1 MSSAPAKLSSQ
12 LRAALAA
19 DSPANAVPVSPD
31 PNGSGLSLDESSGI
45 SDREALSS
53 QEQTMQYSEVD
64 AKSVHSSDSE
74 DEPVQN
80 PLPEVPANCGPRT
93 VQLSVLLDFAI
104 QHVYHEITV
113 LAELMQRKTND
124 QGEQERKMSLVH
136 FAHATRSQFLK
147 LVALVKWIRVSKRM
161 DVCYSIDYLL
171 DLQSQYFIDT
181 ADRLVAMTRGD
192 LELARL
198 PEYHIAP
205 AIDVLVLGTY
215 NRMPSKIKEAFIPP
229 AKITPRE
236 QRAVCSRLNQLIE
249 TRLSRLSNGI
259 PPNIRE
265 IHIKNGLATLLVP
278 GEFEIKITLLG
289 ETEMVK
295 WTLLNIKILVEDY
308 ELGMGLPL
316 VHPLQLNQIHGVL
329 QSRMNV
335 AANPIKEAF
344 FFLHSFC
351 VSLQLDVLYCQTS
364 RMAAGR
370 LRENIVIEKY
380 DAKERVLIVGYWVKR
395 SKNKKL
401 TVGQLKVDAQYR
413 VQVYEDKDDKL
424 GGLKV
429 RHFPHAPQL
438 GTIDCNAGMLS
449 MDRLL
454 SETFDV
460 RCKER
465 LMRLR
470 RLLEAAEPLL
480 EVKMTGLSVPSLS
493 LTLLPDTTSTEEMLT
508 VSVNSF
514 CGKVICNVN
523 MLSSENEDVLAF
535 ARALYSSR
543 CSDTT
548 IRSYLAKLRVSIV
561 IERYRRSVKALP
573 IYEVLE
579 TELFPFVKEVLRET
593 PAQRLVLR
601 YLRQEMYYL
610 IVSFQPDEKEVV
622 STKLLL
628 LEVDEDRAQFIP
640 LDNDRDVY
648 DATVAGAVA
657 QGTLKF
663 ADLHKISLQKECSR
677 EQRLAFAIATI
688 EDRVTYMYVA
698 AELDRKG
705 VGVDLRKDDVHVP
718 GGLALHIT
726 DVSSVVPFDAA
737 QFFQCCVRSC
747 LRLDNRNRYTFQF
760 EMCFENIPLVRDVPH
775 GLAHRR
781 DGDHNAHM
789 LKETTWVQEINQI
802 NQMTP
807 EKLTEGIIHRLMRYL
822 YMYKVVFQ
830 FSQAYNR
837 YFKSFCSIEAYT
849 FHKLVVS
856 YGENRDMLMV
866 LAFNVKSQTPGSSE
880 DYFLMN
886 FGQTM
891 PHKQFNATEIDWHQ
905 KPRWNPHV
913 MMAQL
918 LRDQLKETSDLVYI
932 MHYLCETIRP
942 LAALGNFVRIRFQSL
957 KSLSQLIG
965 PEVHFPFRLKY
976 HLTPID
982 QFTLRLMHGNVI
994 LEIKMLREMRIAV
1007 RDVSRYQPRCAG
1019 LFQLFSNIDSEITQ
1033 LLAEELPI
1041 PQSDCE
1047 HAAGPKMWTKDQFM
1061 ETIDDRH
1068 EEPDARMAV
1077 TTQPVLMTHDTII
1090 KACDFQEIDGRVT
1103 CPLDEYLNSIFYLQ
1117 RALLTLERMSP
1128 RANPSQNSNNN
1139 LFSGYVTVVDSRP
1152 EHIRFR
1158 ALQLNGDGLN
1168 ATSMVH
1174 YKIYLCP
1181 IAMTLKIAIDYDEGT
1196 NSEATQENLETLAK
1210 YFEKIVFRCGDEY
1223 ALQSY
1228 VLMTRVTSYGA
1239 TKSIA
1244 NLMNAQMGITPT
1256 SKCCMQLSLTYN
1268 NTSTKKLAPAT
1279 KVDQQLNN
1287 IIFNVIISQ
1296 SRTSES
1302 FSILRFIYRI
1312 KENMVTTP
1320 SVEIKQMAD
1329 DVNAETKSSGQ
1340 CAIWALVSLVSD
1352 RFRSGVWNPSNRDE
1366 PIISSVAPTANYANP
1381 GSVAA
1386 PGSIAPGSVAPGSVA
1401 PSSQQPGSIMQPGS
1415 MMGPQSVNAHQYGM
1429 HRQMGGP
1436 PSMQMNPSSVGPQP
1450 GSVGM
1455 PGSVGGPG
1463 SMMNPGSHQ
1472 QLMMNPGSVGPG
1484 SVGGPG
1490 SVNPGSVGHPNYPQW
1505 NPPPSG
1511 QYHPHHMPYPPQ

>member
-1 MSSAPAKLSSQ
+1 M
-12 LRAALAA
+12 AA
-19 DSPANAVPVSPD
+19 DSPANAAPVSPD

-74 DEPVQN
+74 DEPEQN
-80 PLPEVPANCGPRT
+80 PLPEVPALCGPQT

-171 DLQSQYFIDT
+171 DLQSRYFIDT

-229 AKITPRE
+229 AKITPKE

-249 TRLSRLSNGI
+249 TRLSRLSSGI

-289 ETEMVK
+289 ETEMIK

-380 DAKERVLIVGYWVKR
+380 DAKERVLVVGYWVKR
-395 SKNKKL
+395 SKNKRL

-480 EVKMTGLSVPSLS
+480 EVKMTGLTVPSLQ

-523 MLSSENEDVLAF
+523 MLSNENEDILAF

-548 IRSYLAKLRVSIV
+548 IRSYLAKLRVSIA

-573 IYEVLE
+573 VREMRE
-579 TELFPFVKEVLRET
+579 TELLPFVKEVLRET
-593 PAQRLVLR
+593 PAQRLVLQ
-601 YLRQEMYYL
+601 YLRSENFYL
-610 IVSFQPDEKEVV
+610 IVSFHPDEIEIV
-622 STKLLL
+622 STKLIL
-628 LEVDEDRAQFIP
+628 LEIDEDRAQFIP
-640 LDNDRDVY
+640 LDNDRAVY
-648 DATVAGAVA
+648 EANVAEAVD

-663 ADLHKISLQKECSR
+663 TIVDKISLQEECSR
-677 EQRLAFAIATI
+677 EQRLAFAIATV
-688 EDRVTYMYVA
+688 EDRVTYMYLA
-698 AELDRKG
+698 AELERKG
-705 VGVDLRKDDVHVP
+705 VKVELRRDEIHIP

-726 DVSSVVPFDAA
+726 DVTKVVPFDAA
-737 QFFQCCVRSC
+737 QFFECCVRSC

-760 EMCFENIPLVRDVPH
+760 EMCFEKIPLVRDVPH

-781 DGDHNAHM
+781 DGDH
-789 LKETTWVQEINQI
+789 ETTWVQEINQI

-807 EKLTEGIIHRLMRYL
+807 EKLVEGIIHRLMRYL

-830 FSQAYNR
+830 FSRAYKK
-837 YFKSFCSIEAYT
+837 YFKDFCSIEAYT

-866 LAFNVKSQTPGSSE
+866 LAFNVKSQNPGSNE

-891 PHKQFNATEIDWHQ
+891 PHSQFNATKIDWHQ

-918 LRDQLKETSDLVYI
+918 LRDQLKETNDLVYI

-942 LAALGNFVRIRFQSL
+942 LAAIGNFVRIRFQSL

-994 LEIKMLREMRIAV
+994 LEIKMLRDMLIAV

-1019 LFQLFSNIDSEITQ
+1019 LFQLFSNIDSETTH
-1033 LLAEELPI
+1033 LLEEELPI

-1068 EEPDARMAV
+1068 EEPDPRMDV

-1103 CPLDEYLNSIFYLQ
+1103 CPLNEYLYSIFYLQ

-1128 RANPSQNSNNN
+1128 RANPSQNSSN

-1152 EHIRFR
+1152 EYIRFK

-1168 ATSMVH
+1168 ATTMVH

-1181 IAMTLKIAIDYDEGT
+1181 TAMTLKIAIDFDEGT
-1196 NSEATQENLETLAK
+1196 NSEATPENLETIAT

-1228 VLMTRVTSYGA
+1228 VLMTRVTSFGA

-1244 NLMNAQMGITPT
+1244 NMMNAQMGITPT

-1287 IIFNVIISQ
+1287 IIFNIRVKVIISQ

-1312 KENMVTTP
+1312 KENLVTTP

-1329 DVNAETKSSGQ
+1329 DVNAETKNSGQ
-1340 CAIWALVSLVSD
+1340 CVIWPLVTLVTEK
-1352 RFRSGVWNPSNRDE
+1352 FRSGAWNPSNRDE
-1366 PIISSVAPTANYANP
+1366 PIISSVAPTVNYANP

-1386 PGSIAPGSVAPGSVA
+1386 PGSVAPGSVAPGSIA
-1401 PSSQQPGSIMQPGS
+1401 PNSQQPGSIMQPGS

-1472 QLMMNPGSVGPG
+1472 QHMINPGSVGPG

-1490 SVNPGSVGHPNYPQW
+1490 SVNPGSVGHLNYPQW
-1505 NPPPSG
+1505 NPAPSGG
-1511 QYHPHHMPYPPQ
+1511 QYHPHHIQYPPQ